1 MPQQHITLLSP
12 DTDIEMQ
19 AGETLFDWKSSGQS
33 LPGEWSI
40 RRDTLRGGVSEGVLV
55 VELCNG
61 PMTVRVLPTRG
72 MGIWNADCR
81 GIPVGWKS
89 PVQRPV
95 HPQWVDQSARNGLG
109 WLDGF
114 NELLCRCGMSSCG
127 PPGID
132 EGANSPVESQ
142 LTLHGR
148 IANTPAHCVEA
159 GVDPDEQTIWIRGV
173 CEESCL
179 FGPHLRLTS
188 QVSLKIGSTSIDVH
202 DEIENFGGGETELSL
217 LYHINVGPPF
227 LEDGARFAHPFR
239 AMSPR
244 DARAV
249 EDIETWDTYLG
260 PTAGYAEQCYLF
272 NSTGDEEHR
281 SLALLQNATGDRAFS
296 VDFDPRQL
304 PHFTLWKCT
313 QAEADGYVTGLEP
326 GTNFPNF
333 KSFER
338 QKERIRRLS
347 PGETY
352 NVDLT
357 LAVHETV
364 EAVSSATER
373 LQAMQDAAEGHVHS
387 EPAAPFVDVESL

>member
-1 MPQQHITLLSP
+1 MTQKHVTVLGT
-12 DTDIEMQ
+12 DTDIAMQ
-19 AGETLFDWKSSGQS
+19 SGETLFDWKSSGQS
-33 LPGEWSI
+33 LSGEWSI
-40 RRDTLRGGVSEGVLV
+40 RTDTLRGGVSEGVMV

-81 GIPVGWKS
+81 GIPVGWNS
-89 PVQRPV
+89 PVLRPV
-95 HPQWVDQSARNGLG
+95 HPLYVDQSARNGLG

-132 EGANSPVESQ
+132 EGAVSPIESQ

-148 IANTPAHCVEA
+148 VANIPAHQVEV
-159 GVDPDEQTIWIRGV
+159 GIDTDERTVWVRGV

-188 QVSLKIGSTSIDVH
+188 QVSLKIGEKSISVH

-227 LEDGARFAHPFR
+227 LEEGARFAHPFK

-244 DARAV
+244 DARAA

-260 PTAGYAEQCYLF
+260 PTTGYAEQCYLF
-272 NSTGDEEHR
+272 DSVGDQQNH
-281 SLALLQNATGDRAFS
+281 SLALLQNANGDRGFS
-296 VDFDPRQL
+296 VEFDPRQL
-304 PHFTLWKCT
+304 PHLTLWKCT

-338 QKERIRRLS
+338 QQGRIRRLA
-347 PGETY
+347 PGEKY

-357 LAVHETV
+357 LAVHDT
-364 EAVSSATER
+364 AR
-373 LQAMQDAAEGHVHS
+373 
-387 EPAAPFVDVESL
+387 VESRSIVRPCCTSILADF